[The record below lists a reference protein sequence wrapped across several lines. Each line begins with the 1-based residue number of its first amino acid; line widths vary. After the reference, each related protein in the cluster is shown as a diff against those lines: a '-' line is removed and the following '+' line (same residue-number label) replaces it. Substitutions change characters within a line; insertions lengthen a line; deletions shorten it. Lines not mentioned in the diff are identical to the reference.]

1 MKKIKILQVN
11 KLYYPDIGGIERTV
25 QHIAESL
32 KERTEMSVLVCQPKG
47 KGIKEIVNGVPVH
60 RCGSFGIFFSL
71 PISLSLLWELRKEAR
86 DKDILQFHAPFPLG
100 DLACLISGYRGKVVL
115 YWHSDVVKQKKL
127 MVLYRPIMK
136 LFLKRVD
143 AIIVGA
149 DGVIN
154 GSSYLSPFKNKC
166 VTIPFAVNGEIE
178 KKGKRYL
185 EQAVPNLSK
194 YCKFLFVGRLVYYKG
209 IDILLEAFR
218 MVKDAELT
226 VIGCGNLEKDLKRY
240 VSDQGLGDR
249 IHFLGK
255 VEEEQLNRAF
265 SSCDVFVL
273 PSVAKSEAFGLVQL
287 EAMAYGKP
295 VINTNLPSGVPEV
308 SIHGITGLTVEPGN
322 VLELGNAMQWFVN
335 HPQERNIM
343 GVEARKRLESQYT
356 LNVMSNR
363 ILKLYE
369 NLLSTSKDR

>member
-47 KGIKEIVNGVPVH
+47 KGKKDIINGISVH
-60 RCGSFGIFFSL
+60 RCSSFGTFFSL
-71 PISLSLLWELRKEAR
+71 PVSLSFLWELRKEAR
-86 DKDILQFHAPFPLG
+86 GKDILQFHAPFPLG
-100 DLACLISGYRGKVVL
+100 DLACLLSGYRGKVVL

-127 MVLYRPIMK
+127 MVLYLPIMK

-149 DGVIN
+149 DGVMK
-154 GSSYLSPFKNKC
+154 GSSYLSPYQNKC
-166 VTIPFAVNGEIE
+166 ITIPFAVNEEIE
-178 KKGKRYL
+178 KKGKQYL
-185 EQAVPNLSK
+185 NEARPNHSK
-194 YCKFLFVGRLVYYKG
+194 HCRFLFVGRLVYYKG
-209 IDILLEAFR
+209 IDILLQAFT
-218 MVKDAELT
+218 MIKDAELT
-226 VIGCGNLEKDLKRY
+226 VIGSGNLEIKLRRY
-240 VSDQGLGDR
+240 VDEHGMSDR

-255 VEEEQLNRAF
+255 VEEDQLCHAF

-273 PSVAKSEAFGLVQL
+273 PSIAKSEAFGLVQL

-322 VLELGNAMQWFVN
+322 VNELGNAMQWFIN
-335 HPQERNIM
+335 HPEERCVM
-343 GVEARKRLESQYT
+343 GTEARKRLESHYT
-356 LNVMSNR
+356 IQVMSNR
-363 ILKLYE
+363 VLELYE
-369 NLLSTSKDR
+369 RLVKA